1 MGAWRV
7 MGGVCLSGGERTDF
21 FYGASKLMH
30 VTAHPLVFV
39 QHVRVKS
46 LSTENEALKK
56 SVS

>member
-1 MGAWRV
+1 MEGDGWCVFKWRV
-7 MGGVCLSGGERTDF
+7 RERTDF